1 MHKYI
6 VLPLSLTIA
15 ACGSGDEE
23 MAAGPFNNGDV
34 GNGSYSATGDE
45 ANSQA
50 VVKADEGVVRI
61 AMGDKAV
68 VDLPMD
74 IQLYP
79 GADIQTSVAGVD
91 ERKSG
96 AMVVFTTSDSV
107 EDVMEFYR
115 KELENKGIGFK
126 KEISSGDKQTISGE
140 RTSGEGVHVSVT
152 KSPDGRTIAT
162 IVASSAS

>member
-6 VLPLSLTIA
+6 VLPLSLAIA

-23 MAAGPFNNGDV
+23 MAAGPFNNGEV
-34 GNGSYSATGDE
+34 GKGSYSATGEE

-68 VDLPMD
+68 AHLPMD
-74 IQLYP
+74 IKLYP
-79 GADIQTSVAGVD
+79 GADIQTSMAGVG

-96 AMVVFTTSDSV
+96 AVRGSM
-107 EDVMEFYR
+107 
-115 KELENKGIGFK
+115 
-126 KEISSGDKQTISGE
+126 
-140 RTSGEGVHVSVT
+140 
-152 KSPDGRTIAT
+152 SP
-162 IVASSAS
+162 